1 MNFIFT
7 LLILLFILGFIVFFH
22 EFGHFIAAKKAGVY
36 VDEFALGM
44 GPKLFSF
51 KRQETTYTLRAFPI
65 GGYVSMANEESPE
78 LKLPKE
84 RILSNKKFYQKIL
97 VLIMGIVFN
106 FILALLLFFF
116 NGLIYGSPETKPYIG
131 EVADN
136 SPADDGGLLGGDLI
150 LSVNGIKVNSW
161 DDVLLELT
169 VKNNKSYKF
178 EVKRMENINF
188 TTTIEPNIETDEDG
202 NMKKI
207 FGIGTNT
214 LKNYGFTNALKYSWE
229 ATSKITKNIFKILGN
244 LFTGKI
250 STKNL
255 SGPVGIYSVVDDL
268 KENGLESII
277 YLIGYLSLNVG
288 IINLIPIPVFD
299 GGRILLVIIEKIKR
313 KKLNP
318 NVELYLNYIGFGLMI
333 LLMIFVTYN
342 DIIKLL

>member
-22 EFGHFIAAKKAGVY
+22 ELGHFIAAKKSGVY

-44 GPKLFSF
+44 GPKIFSF
-51 KRQETTYTLRAFPI
+51 KKKETTYTLRILPI
-65 GGYVSMANEESPE
+65 GGYVSMANEENPE

-84 RILSNKKFYQKIL
+84 RILANKKFYQKIL
-97 VLIMGIVFN
+97 VLTMGIIFN
-106 FILALLLFFF
+106 FILAFLLFFL
-116 NGLIYGSPETKPYIG
+116 NGVIFGSPETKPYIG
-131 EVADN
+131 QIAEN
-136 SPADDGGLLGGDLI
+136 SPAEDGGLLPGDLV
-150 LSVNGIKVNSW
+150 LSVNGTEVNSW

-169 VKNNKSYKF
+169 VKSSKQYKIKVERLNTIF
-178 EVKRMENINF
+178 I
-188 TTTIEPNIETDEDG
+188 TTIEPRIETDEDG
-202 NMKKI
+202 NTTKI
-207 FGIGTNT
+207 FGIATNT
-214 LKNYGFTNALKYSWE
+214 IKNEGIVNAIKYSWE
-229 ATSKITKNIFKILGN
+229 ATSKITRNIFKILGN
-244 LFTGKI
+244 LFTGKL

>member
-22 EFGHFIAAKKAGVY
+22 ELGHFIAAKKSGVY

-44 GPKLFSF
+44 GPNIFSF
-51 KRQETTYTLRAFPI
+51 KKKETTYTLRILPI
-65 GGYVSMANEESPE
+65 GGYVSMANEENPE

-84 RILSNKKFYQKIL
+84 RILANKKFYQKIL
-97 VLIMGIVFN
+97 VLTMGIIFN
-106 FILALLLFFF
+106 FILAFLLFFL
-116 NGLIYGSPETKPYIG
+116 NGVIFGSPETKPYIG
-131 EVADN
+131 QIAEN
-136 SPADDGGLLGGDLI
+136 SPAEDGGLLPGDLV
-150 LSVNGIKVNSW
+150 LSVNGTEVNSW

-169 VKNNKSYKF
+169 VKSSKQYKIKVERLNTIF
-178 EVKRMENINF
+178 I
-188 TTTIEPNIETDEDG
+188 TTIEPRIETDEDG
-202 NMKKI
+202 NTTKI
-207 FGIGTNT
+207 FGIATNT
-214 LKNYGFTNALKYSWE
+214 IKNEGIVNAIKYSWE
-229 ATSKITKNIFKILGN
+229 ATSKITRNIFKILGN
-244 LFTGKI
+244 LFTGKL